1 MSYNA
6 SKVRRGFR
14 RRILHVSNLIRS
26 SVASKTSCNV
36 IEMLRNFWTFLLSTN
51 LGLKYSYDILKFQ
64 NAIS

>member
-1 MSYNA
+1 
-6 SKVRRGFR
+6 
-14 RRILHVSNLIRS
+14 VSNLIRS